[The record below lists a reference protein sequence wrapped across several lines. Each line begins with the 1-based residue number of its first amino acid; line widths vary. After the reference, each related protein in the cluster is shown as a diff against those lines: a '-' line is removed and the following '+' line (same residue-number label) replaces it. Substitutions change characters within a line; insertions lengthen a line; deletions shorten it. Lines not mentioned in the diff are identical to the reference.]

1 MVVPESREG
10 PSLGGVS
17 GVARQNCSRH
27 AISVLCCGV
36 PNVLRARPSA
46 VSTRTFLKWCSV
58 GGLDFGPLL
67 RYTCPRPPLA
77 STGLLRRHARVHSRR
92 ARILAQRRF
101 LAFARRGGGLFPS
114 RGTIWARPARPIP
127 SYPIPSHG
135 TLSQGIPLAVCRAA
149 LARIAGRHDST
160 ASHPARYMSVQD
172 VTRPLEG
179 DALR

>member
-46 VSTRTFLKWCSV
+46 VSTRTFLTSCSV

-114 RGTIWARPARPIP
+114 RGTIWARPARPILSHRMAP
-127 SYPIPSHG
+127 YPKAFHW
-135 TLSQGIPLAVCRAA
+135 RF
-149 LARIAGRHDST
+149 AGRRSRGSRVAT
-160 ASHPARYMSVQD
+160 TQRRVIRRGTCLSR
-172 VTRPLEG
+172 T
-179 DALR
+179 